1 MKLRKLLAGV
11 GAGVAA
17 GYAAMRAIEAIGEW
31 RSPAPSRPRDAK
43 AYARAR
49 RALEVAATVRGLVA
63 TPAFAYGPAGA
74 ALDRASVRV
83 PAALR
88 PALFGGVFSLAVAL
102 ADLPVAFVEEHALER
117 RYGLTDQTRSSWLSD
132 YAKST
137 LVATVMASI
146 VATLFGA
153 AVRRTPRCWPWL
165 ASAGAFPLFVF
176 GNLIVPIYIMPLFNA
191 FTPVE
196 GPLEKRLRALAGRY
210 GVGDAAILRMDMSRQ
225 TRKANAFVT
234 GIGATHR
241 IVVGD
246 TLADAFPEDETEFV
260 VAHELGH
267 YIHRDTWRLIGL
279 GEVLATTLFLV
290 ANGAVSRNDRD
301 ALRDRP
307 LLLLRIYAVMLLAS
321 QALRPLLF
329 AFSRSR
335 EWAADRFAVAATQN
349 AAAGAAAFARL
360 RDQNLADDDPP
371 RWYETLFGSHPS
383 LRARIAALEHAGTP
397 LRQDR

>member
-1 MKLRKLLAGV
+1 MKLGKLLAGV
-11 GAGVAA
+11 GAGVAV
-17 GYAAMRAIEAIGEW
+17 GYAGVRVIEAIGEW
-31 RSPAPSRPRDAK
+31 RTPAPSRPRDAK
-43 AYARAR
+43 AYTRAR
-49 RALEVAATVRGLVA
+49 RALEVVGTLRGVLGA
-63 TPAFAYGPAGA
+63 LAFAYGAPAA
-74 ALDRASVRV
+74 ALDRATSRV
-83 PAALR
+83 PASLR
-88 PALFGGVFSLAVAL
+88 PAMLGIPLSLFASAAE
-102 ADLPVAFVEEHALER
+102 LPSAFVEEYALER
-117 RYGLTDQTRSSWLSD
+117 RYGLTDQPRGGWLAD
-132 YAKST
+132 YAKSALVGT
-137 LVATVMASI
+137 AITNLVAS
-146 VATLFGA
+146 LFGA
-153 AVRRTPRCWPWL
+153 VVRRAPRRWPWL
-165 ASAGAFPLFVF
+165 ASAGAFPLSVF